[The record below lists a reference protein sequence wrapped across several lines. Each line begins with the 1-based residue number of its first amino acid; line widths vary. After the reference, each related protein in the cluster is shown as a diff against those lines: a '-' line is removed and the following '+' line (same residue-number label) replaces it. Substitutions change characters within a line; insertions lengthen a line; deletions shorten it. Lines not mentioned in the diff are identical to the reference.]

1 VTSGPLVTLIII
13 TRQPVQMT
21 VNFFSAMLKSLIDV
35 AVNFFQQCQLEI
47 TAIATAATRHSNGVT
62 RQQRGVSTAAKQN
75 DQTHIHFIFTPTIP

>member
-1 VTSGPLVTLIII
+1 VGTRRRLGGKMEILFNTLH
-13 TRQPVQMT
+13 
-21 VNFFSAMLKSLIDV
+21 IDV